1 MCRCSRLLHTLE
13 NLIVLT
19 YLRVGL
25 HGNVEVILVIH
36 DLGEPRM
43 QDLEL
48 VKQVVDLCLF
58 LLLIKLLANV
68 CQTLGGPFS
77 AVPTPNFKENN
88 SKYSFEVVG
97 ESYKIYTRL
106 HLLNPIQKA

>member
-77 AVPTPNFKENN
+77 AVSTPTFA
-88 SKYSFEVVG
+88 S
-97 ESYKIYTRL
+97 
-106 HLLNPIQKA
+106 